1 MYKLMTKGIDILP
14 YCNNLSWSSDVDTLG
29 TQITFDSDKDLLEGQ
44 VVSLFETDTEK
55 IRGIVI
61 KKTINKFTFN
71 YTVQDYSFYLK
82 NKMIKQFNKLNATEC
97 IKSIIS
103 GAYLQG
109 SICDIPTQITQIYKD
124 KSLDEIITDILEQAT
139 NDQGIEYVK
148 EINGNRLDVYRLY
161 DMKIKPNILIGDFKV
176 DSSIEEMKNSI
187 QVVSDEENNV
197 GIVASAE
204 DSTKFSWYGKLSD
217 ILSISADDAA
227 KAKNI
232 ALNKLAELNCI
243 KRSTSIPLVVLDE
256 KVDIKA
262 NRVMYIK
269 KGPLDGYYK
278 IKSASHTLA
287 DGMHKCN
294 IEIEY
299 DISHNVVTNVTFNP
313 GVFTE
318 ASTSASSTSS
328 SGSGKGAD
336 IITFAKKYLGLP
348 YVWGGTTTK
357 GFDCSGFTQYC
368 YKQVAGIDITRT
380 TYTQINSGTVIG
392 QSSAKAGDLFF
403 PHSGHV
409 GLYMGDG
416 NVIHSPKTGDVIKI
430 SPVWSGA
437 SGYPKFVRVKGM

>member
-1 MYKLMTKGIDILP
+1 MYKLITKGIDILP
-14 YCNNLSWSSDVDTLG
+14 YCNNLRWTSDIDTLG
-29 TQITFDSDKDLLEGQ
+29 IQITFDSAKDLLEGQ

-61 KKTINKFTFN
+61 NKTINQFTFN

-82 NKMIKQFNKLNATEC
+82 NKMIKQFNKLSATEC

-109 SICDIPTQITQIYKD
+109 SICDIPTKITQIYKD
-124 KSLDEIITDILEQAT
+124 NTLDEIISDILEQAT
-139 NDQGIEYVK
+139 NDQGIKYIK
-148 EINGNRLDVYRLY
+148 EIDGNKLNIYRLY
-161 DMKIKPNILIGDFKV
+161 DMKINPNVLIGDFNV
-176 DSSIEEMKNSI
+176 YSSIEDMKNSI
-187 QVVSDEENNV
+187 QVISDEENNV

-204 DSTKFSWYGKLSD
+204 DSTKFSWYGKLND

-299 DISHNVVTNVTFNP
+299 YISHNVVTNVTFNP
-313 GVFTE
+313 E
-318 ASTSASSTSS
+318 IIKQSSESISDSTSS
-328 SGSGKGAD
+328 SGKGTE
-336 IITFAKKYLGLP
+336 IIYFAKKYLGLP

-380 TYTQINSGTVIG
+380 TYTQINSGTVIC

-416 NVIHSPKTGDVIKI
+416 NVIHSPKAGDVIKI
-430 SPVWSGA
+430 SPVWSSA